1 MGGVTFLLIP
11 KSEKDSMK
19 KEICKSYSLR
29 NTERK
34 ALKKILANLI
44 LKKDYISLPPLPP
57 FKK

>member
-1 MGGVTFLLIP
+1 MGGVAFLLTP

-44 LKKDYISLPPLPP
+44 LRKD
-57 FKK
+57 